1 MARRTAR
8 YLLPQSQPTLSPSD
22 ASLED
27 VVGARSTTLL
37 ECGPLGNRLRKM
49 VLDFDVPRSELPP
62 DATQP
67 DALHKE
73 VVQFAR
79 YLQPPSGSPPWLLP
93 LAPL

>member
-1 MARRTAR
+1 M
-8 YLLPQSQPTLSPSD
+8 
-22 ASLED
+22 
-27 VVGARSTTLL
+27 GARSTTLL

-62 DATQP
+62 DTTQP

-79 YLQPPSGSPPWLLP
+79 YLQPPLWLPP
-93 LAPL
+93 LAPPLGSSLDTLTPHSFVGAAAAWALRSATSSM